1 MVKDG
6 SKLLT
11 KLLGRKKRLI
21 RPFFPFAPF
30 NNSVLLFAH
39 PVVVGGV
46 VVVVAVVVALLLLC
60 FVFLWNYHHEFF
72 RMLGN
77 SFSCLETH
85 LIAA

>member
-39 PVVVGGV
+39 PVVVGV
-46 VVVVAVVVALLLLC
+46 VVVVVALLLLC

-85 LIAA
+85 LIAE

>member
-39 PVVVGGV
+39 PVVGG